1 MNMKIGY
8 VYSPTF
14 LMHSAAG
21 HPEAPQRLEAILQV
35 WHDTRLMNELV
46 AIEPTAATDERLL
59 RVHSQ
64 KHLNTIEYAD
74 RRGGLQIDGDT
85 YMNEYS
91 RQAAYLAAGAAMNA
105 VDAVMTGIVDAAFSL
120 ARPPGHH
127 ATRDLAMG
135 FCLFNNIAVAAQY
148 AVDRYNLERVL
159 IVDFDVH
166 HGNGTQDIFY
176 DSPNIYYFST
186 HRYPFYPGSGHWR
199 DVGAEKGRGFTLNVP
214 LPHSVG
220 NDQFAR
226 IFDDLLVPT
235 MRRYQPQLVLVSA
248 GYDAHWADPLGA
260 LTLLDAAGYHY
271 MTQVLHGIAREFA
284 QGRIVLILEGGYNFD
299 ALGWSTY
306 ASVQALLGNSMLED
320 PVGAPPREER
330 DITDLIAHLQGVHH
344 LG

>member
-1 MNMKIGY
+1 MKLGY
-8 VYSPTF
+8 VYSPVF
-14 LMHSAAG
+14 LKHSAAG

-35 WHDTRLMNELV
+35 WQDTGLMDRLV
-46 AIEPTAATDERLL
+46 AIEPSLATEERLL

-64 KHLNTIEYAD
+64 KHLNTIDYAN

-91 RQAAYLAAGAAMNA
+91 REAAYLSAGAAMNA
-105 VDAVMTGIVDAAFSL
+105 VDAVMTGIVDASFSL

-135 FCLFNNIAVAAQY
+135 FCLFNNVAVAARY
-148 AVDRYNLERVL
+148 AVDHYKLERVL
-159 IVDFDVH
+159 VMDFDVH

-176 DSPNIYYFST
+176 SSPNVYYFST

-199 DVGAEKGRGFTLNVP
+199 DIGAEEGRGCTFNVP

-226 IFDDLLVPT
+226 VFDDLLYPA
-235 MRRYQPQLVLVSA
+235 MSRYQPELVLVSA

-260 LTLLDAAGYHY
+260 LTLLDATGYAY
-271 MTQVLHGIAREFA
+271 MTTVLYSIAREFA
-284 QGRIVLILEGGYNFD
+284 RGRIVLMLEGGYNFD
-299 ALGWSTY
+299 ALAWSAH
-306 ASVQALLGNSMLED
+306 ASMEALLGNPVTED

-330 DITDLIAHLQGVHH
+330 DISDLIEHLQGVHR
-344 LG
+344 LV

>member
-1 MNMKIGY
+1 MKVGY

-14 LMHSAAG
+14 LRHSAAG

-35 WHDTRLMNELV
+35 WQDTKLIESLV
-46 AIEPTAATDERLL
+46 AIEPTPADDERVL
-59 RVHSQ
+59 RVHSH
-64 KHLNTIEYAD
+64 KHLNTIEYAN

-91 RQAAYLAAGAAMNA
+91 RDAAYLAAGAAMNA
-105 VDAVMTGIVDAAFSL
+105 VDAVMTGIVDASFSL

-135 FCLFNNIAVAAQY
+135 FCLLNNIAVAAQY

-159 IVDFDVH
+159 VMDFDVH

-176 DSPNIYYFST
+176 ASPEVYYFST

-199 DVGAEKGRGFTLNVP
+199 DIGAEEGRGTTFNVP

-226 IFDDLLVPT
+226 VFDDLLYPA
-235 MRRYQPQLVLVSA
+235 MARYQPQLVLVSA

-260 LTLLDAAGYHY
+260 LTLLDATGYAY
-271 MTQVLHGIAREFA
+271 MAQVLHGIAKEHA
-284 QGRIVLILEGGYNFD
+284 EGRIVFVLEGGYNFD
-299 ALGWSTY
+299 ALGWSSHAT
-306 ASVQALLGNSMLED
+306 VEALLGRSVSED
-320 PVGAPPREER
+320 PVGVPPREER
-330 DITDLIAHLQGVHH
+330 DISDLVEHLQGIHRLV
-344 LG
+344 

>member
-1 MNMKIGY
+1 MKIGY
-8 VYSPTF
+8 VYSPVF
-14 LMHSAAG
+14 LMHSSAG
-21 HPEAPQRLEAILQV
+21 HPESPQRLEAIMQV
-35 WHDTRLMNELV
+35 WQDTHLIDRLV
-46 AIEPTAATDERLL
+46 AIEPTPATEERIL

-64 KHLNTIEYAD
+64 KHVNMIEYAD

-105 VDAVMTGIVDAAFSL
+105 VDAVMTGIVDASFSL

-148 AVDRYNLERVL
+148 AIDHYKLDRVL
-159 IVDFDVH
+159 IMDFDVH

-176 DSPNIYYFST
+176 SSPSVFYFST

-199 DVGAEKGRGFTLNVP
+199 DIGAEDGRGFTFNVP

-220 NDQFAR
+220 NEQFAR
-226 IFDDLLVPT
+226 VFDDLLYPA
-235 MRRYQPQLVLVSA
+235 MARYQPELVLVSA

-260 LTLLDAAGYHY
+260 LTLLDATGYAY
-271 MTQVLHGIAREFA
+271 MTETLHRISKDFA
-284 QGRIVLILEGGYNFD
+284 QGRIVFVLEGGYNFD
-299 ALGWSTY
+299 ALGWSSHAT
-306 ASVQALLGNSMLED
+306 VETLFGNRISDD
-320 PVGAPPREER
+320 PVGPPPREER
-330 DITDLIAHLQGVHH
+330 DISELIEHLQGIHNLV
-344 LG
+344 

>member
-1 MNMKIGY
+1 MKIGY
-8 VYSPTF
+8 VYSPVF

-21 HPEAPQRLEAILQV
+21 HPEAPQRLEAIMQV
-35 WHDTRLMNELV
+35 WRDAHLIEDLV
-46 AIEPTAATDERLL
+46 AIEPTEATDERLL

-64 KHLNTIEYAD
+64 KHLNTIAYAD

-85 YMNEYS
+85 YMNAYS
-91 RQAAYLAAGAAMNA
+91 RLAAYLAAGAAMNA
-105 VDAVMTGIVDAAFSL
+105 VDAVMTGIVDATFAL
-120 ARPPGHH
+120 VRPPGHH

-148 AVDRYNLERVL
+148 ALDRYNLERVL
-159 IVDFDVH
+159 VMDFDVH

-176 DSPNIYYFST
+176 ASPDVFYFST

-199 DVGAEKGRGFTLNVP
+199 DVGAEQGRGFTINVP
-214 LPHSVG
+214 MPHGVG

-226 IFDDLLVPT
+226 VFDALLYPA

-271 MTQVLHGIAREFA
+271 MTQVLHAIAQEFA
-284 QGRIVLILEGGYNFD
+284 EGHIVLLLEGGYNFD
-299 ALGWSTY
+299 ALGWSSY
-306 ASVQALLGNSMLED
+306 ASVQALLGKSAPND
-320 PVGAPPREER
+320 PVGPPPRPER
-330 DITDLIAHLQGVHH
+330 DITDLIEHLQGVHR
-344 LG
+344 LV

>member
-1 MNMKIGY
+1 MKIGY
-8 VYSPTF
+8 VYSPLF
-14 LMHSAAG
+14 LEHSAAG

-35 WHDTRLMNELV
+35 WHDTHLFDKLV
-46 AIEPTAATDERLL
+46 AIEPTPATEERLL

-64 KHLNTIEYAD
+64 KHLNTIEQAN

-85 YMNEYS
+85 YMNKYS
-91 RQAAYLAAGAAMNA
+91 RDAAYLAAGAAINA
-105 VDAVMTGIVDAAFSL
+105 VDAVMTGVVDAAFSL

-135 FCLFNNIAVAAQY
+135 FCLFNNVAVAAQY

-159 IVDFDVH
+159 IMDFDVH

-176 DSPNIYYFST
+176 ASPNVYYFST

-199 DVGAEKGRGFTLNVP
+199 DVGAEQGRDATLNVP

-220 NDQFAR
+220 NSDFAR
-226 IFDDLLVPT
+226 VFDELLYPA
-235 MRRYQPQLVLVSA
+235 MARYQPQLVLVSA

-260 LTLLDAAGYHY
+260 LTLLDSTGYAY
-271 MTQVLHGIAREFA
+271 MTQVLHAIAKEFA
-284 QGRIVLILEGGYNFD
+284 QGRIVFILEGGYNFD

-306 ASVQALLGNSMLED
+306 ATVEALFGSSAIAD
-320 PVGAPPREER
+320 PLGAPPRAER
-330 DITDLIAHLQGVHH
+330 DISDLVEYLQGIHR
-344 LG
+344 LI

>member
-1 MNMKIGY
+1 MKLGY
-8 VYSPTF
+8 VYSPLF

-21 HPEAPQRLEAILQV
+21 HPEAPQRLEAIMQV
-35 WHDTRLMNELV
+35 WQDTHLIDNLV
-46 AIEPTAATDERLL
+46 AIEPTPATDERLR

-64 KHLNTIEYAD
+64 KHLNTLEYAE

-105 VDAVMTGIVDAAFSL
+105 VDAVMTGIVDASFSL

-148 AVDRYNLERVL
+148 AIDNYRLERVL
-159 IVDFDVH
+159 VMDFDVH

-176 DSPNIYYFST
+176 AQSDVFYFST

-199 DVGAEKGRGFTLNVP
+199 DMGAEEGRGYTFNVP

-220 NDQFAR
+220 NEQFAR
-226 IFDDLLVPT
+226 ICDALLYPA
-235 MRRYQPQLVLVSA
+235 MKQYQPQLVLVSA

-260 LTLLDAAGYHY
+260 LTLLDSEGYFY
-271 MTQVLHGIAREFA
+271 MTQALHHIAREFA
-284 QGRIVLILEGGYNFD
+284 QGRIVFLLEGGYNFD
-299 ALGWSTY
+299 ALAWSSY
-306 ASVQALLGNSMLED
+306 ASAQALLGNAKADD
-320 PVGAPPREER
+320 PVGPPPREER
-330 DITDLIAHLQGVHH
+330 DISDLLEHLQGVHR
-344 LG
+344 LD

>member
-1 MNMKIGY
+1 MKVGY
-8 VYSPTF
+8 VYSPLF
-14 LMHSAAG
+14 LQHSSAG
-21 HPEAPQRLEAILQV
+21 HPESPQRLEAIMQV
-35 WHDTRLMNELV
+35 WQDSHLIDNLI
-46 AIEPTAATDERLL
+46 AIEPTPAPDEQLL

-64 KHLNTIEYAD
+64 KHLKTIEYAD

-91 RQAAYLAAGAAMNA
+91 REAAYLAAGAAMNA
-105 VDAVMTGIVDAAFSL
+105 VDAVMAGTVDASFSI

-148 AVDRYNLERVL
+148 AVDHYKLERVL
-159 IVDFDVH
+159 VMDFDVH

-176 DSPNIYYFST
+176 ASPNVYYFST

-199 DVGAEKGRGFTLNVP
+199 DIGADEGHGYNFNVP

-220 NDQFAR
+220 NEQFAR
-226 IFDDLLVPT
+226 IFDDLLYPA

-260 LTLLDAAGYHY
+260 LTLLDATGYAY
-271 MTQVLHGIAREFA
+271 MTQVLHNIAKEYA
-284 QGRIVLILEGGYNFD
+284 QGRIVCVLEGGYNFD
-299 ALGWSTY
+299 ALAWSSHAT
-306 ASVQALLGNSMLED
+306 VQALLGNPVTDD
-320 PVGAPPREER
+320 PVGPPPREER
-330 DITDLIAHLQGVHH
+330 DISDLIEQLAGVHQ
-344 LG
+344 LV

>member
-1 MNMKIGY
+1 MRVGY
-8 VYSPTF
+8 VYSPIF
-14 LMHSAAG
+14 LKHSSAG

-35 WHDTRLMNELV
+35 WQDTGLMDKLV
-46 AIEPTAATDERLL
+46 AIEPTPATDERLL

-64 KHLNTIEYAD
+64 KHVNTLEYAH

-91 RQAAYLAAGAAMNA
+91 REAAYLAAGAAMNA

-135 FCLFNNIAVAAQY
+135 FCLLNNVGVAAQY
-148 AVDRYNLERVL
+148 AVDQYNLERVL
-159 IVDFDVH
+159 VMDFDVH

-176 DSPNIYYFST
+176 SSPNVYYFST

-199 DVGAEKGRGFTLNVP
+199 DMGVEEGHGFTFNVP

-220 NDQFAR
+220 NDQYAR
-226 IFDDLLVPT
+226 VADALLYPA
-235 MRRYQPQLVLVSA
+235 MQRYQPQLVLVSA

-260 LTLLDAAGYHY
+260 LTLLDATGFAYL
-271 MTQVLHGIAREFA
+271 TQVLHSIAQEFA
-284 QGRIVLILEGGYNFD
+284 QGRIALFLEGGYNFD
-299 ALGWSTY
+299 ALGWSSR
-306 ASVQALLGNSMLED
+306 ASVEALLGNRVEDD
-320 PVGAPPREER
+320 PVGPPPREER
-330 DITDLIAHLQGVHH
+330 DITELIEHLQGVHQ
-344 LG
+344 LV